1 MISSGRYRW
10 LGVSGLSILALILMG
25 AGMSRLGLGIAVVLA
40 GEEVTLETGPELHIA
55 DTQEDLG
62 DLFQALRERARAHD
76 AREAW
81 LEERAEEL
89 RAAEAELARQ
99 LEMLAQA
106 EAQLA
111 ATLQI
116 TETASEQD
124 LQHLTTVFE
133 SMKPAQTA
141 ELFQQMDIEFA
152 AGFIARLRPEIAGEV
167 MSGLDPMIAYAI
179 SAVLAGRHA
188 RTPTR

>member
-1 MISSGRYRW
+1 MKSSRGYRW
-10 LGVSGLSILALILMG
+10 LGAYGLSILAVILLG

-40 GEEVTLETGPELHIA
+40 GEGVAQEAAPELAAGDGQNLGELFETLRAREEALDARAAQLDERA
-55 DTQEDLG
+55 D
-62 DLFQALRERARAHD
+62 ALRS
-76 AREAW
+76 
-81 LEERAEEL
+81 
-89 RAAEAELARQ
+89 AEAELSRQ
-99 LEMLAQA
+99 LDALTEA

-111 ATLQI
+111 ATLKM

-133 SMKPAQTA
+133 SMKPAQAA
-141 ELFQQMDIEFA
+141 ELFQQMDIDFA
-152 AGFIARLRPEIAGEV
+152 AGFIARLRPEIAAELL
-167 MSGLDPMIAYAI
+167 SGLDPMVAYGI